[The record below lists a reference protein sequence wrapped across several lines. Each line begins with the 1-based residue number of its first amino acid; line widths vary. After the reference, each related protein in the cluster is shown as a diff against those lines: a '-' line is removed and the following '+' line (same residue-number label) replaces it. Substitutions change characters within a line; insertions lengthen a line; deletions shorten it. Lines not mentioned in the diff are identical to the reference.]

1 MLIEY
6 KNVNINQMS
15 QQVLRNVTLSIDNGE
30 FIYITG
36 KVGSGKSSFI
46 KTLYGE
52 LAIEEG
58 EAHVM
63 EYDML
68 KIKQKHIPDLRRK
81 IGIIFQ
87 DFQLLTDRCV
97 EDNLK
102 FVLKATGWKKEHEIK
117 NRIRE
122 VLELVGMDTKGYK
135 FPYELSGGEQQRIAI
150 ARAILNSPELILA
163 DEPTANLDEDTGKL
177 ITELLLEICKKG
189 TTVIIITHNMELLR
203 QYPGRTFQC
212 KEHQLI
218 EIGSPTGQE

>member
-203 QYPGRTFQC
+203 QYPGRTFKC